1 MPAQYDAAMKLP
13 RFFAAVVGCSFA
25 FHTFALPQNDASQP
39 KRLHIALEDAVSMRT
54 HSVEPEYP
62 KSALADHVSERPV
75 FLSIVI
81 DQQGKVTEAAPVPR
95 DEWPPN
101 WYFSEDA
108 RLRDAA
114 IQAVKQWEYKPY
126 LLNGQPVEVETRAVV
141 KFKTEPSAGG
151 VIGVPGGV
159 GGVPGGVRGSSGG
172 VIGGIIGSTTP
183 PPMVAPQPKLRVSSA
198 AMEVNL
204 LKRVEPVYP
213 SLARQAHI
221 QGEVRL
227 QAVVSK
233 TGVLQNLRA
242 VSGHPILIQAAM
254 DAVRQ
259 WQYKPFLLNGEPIE
273 AEGTVIVVFRL

>member
-1 MPAQYDAAMKLP
+1 MKLP
-13 RFFAAVVGCSFA
+13 RFFAAVVGCSLA
-25 FHTFALPQNDASQP
+25 FHAFALPQNDASQP
-39 KRLHIALEDAVSMRT
+39 KRLRIALEDAVSMRT

-62 KSALADHVSERPV
+62 ESAPGAHVLGRPV
-75 FLSIVI
+75 FLSIAI
-81 DQQGKVTEAAPVPR
+81 DKQGKVIEAAPVPR

-101 WYFSEDA
+101 WFFSEDA

-114 IQAVKQWEYKPY
+114 TQAVKQWEYKPY
-126 LLNGQPVEVETRAVV
+126 LLNGQPVEVETRVVV
-141 KFKTEPSAGG
+141 KFKSGPSG
-151 VIGVPGGV
+151 
-159 GGVPGGVRGSSGG
+159 SGG
-172 VIGGIIGSTTP
+172 VIGGIIGGAAP
-183 PPMVAPQPKLRVSSA
+183 PPRVAQQPRLRVSSA

-213 SLARQAHI
+213 TLARKAQI

-233 TGVLQNLRA
+233 TGVLENLRG
-242 VSGHPILIQAAM
+242 VSGHPLLIQAAM

-273 AEGTVIVVFRL
+273 AEGDVIVVFRL

>member
-1 MPAQYDAAMKLP
+1 MLKHKDAAMKLP
-13 RFFAAVVGCSFA
+13 RFFAAVVGCSLA
-25 FHTFALPQNDASQP
+25 FHAFALPQNDASQP
-39 KRLHIALEDAVSMRT
+39 KRLRIALEDAVSMRT

-62 KSALADHVSERPV
+62 ESALADHVSERPV

-101 WYFSEDA
+101 WSFSEDA

-126 LLNGQPVEVETRAVV
+126 LLNGKPVEVETQAVV
-141 KFKTEPSAGG
+141 KFKTRPSA
-151 VIGVPGGV
+151 
-159 GGVPGGVRGSSGG
+159 GGVPGGVRGGSGG
-172 VIGGIIGSTTP
+172 VIGGIIGSTAP
-183 PPMVAPQPKLRVSSA
+183 PPRVAQQPKLRVSSA

-213 SLARQAHI
+213 TLARKAQI

-233 TGVLQNLRA
+233 TGVLENLRG
-242 VSGHPILIQAAM
+242 VSGHPLLIQAAM

-273 AEGTVIVVFRL
+273 AEGEVIVVFRL

>member
-1 MPAQYDAAMKLP
+1 MKLP
-13 RFFAAVVGCSFA
+13 RFFAAVVGCSLA
-25 FHTFALPQNDASQP
+25 FHAFALPQNDASQP
-39 KRLHIALEDAVSMRT
+39 KRLRIALEDAVSMRT

-141 KFKTEPSAGG
+141 KFKSGPSAAGG
-151 VIGVPGGV
+151 VIGGVPGGV
-159 GGVPGGVRGSSGG
+159 IGGVPGGVRGGSGG
-172 VIGGIIGSTTP
+172 VIGGIIGSAAP
-183 PPMVAPQPKLRVSSA
+183 PPKPAVQQLLRVSA
-198 AMEVNL
+198 AVMEGNL
-204 LKRVEPVYP
+204 LKHVDPVYALISRNAP
-213 SLARQAHI
+213 MRGEVQLLAR
-221 QGEVRL
+221 
-227 QAVVSK
+227 VSR
-233 TGVLQNLRA
+233 TGVVEKL
-242 VSGHPILIQAAM
+242 VGISGHPILMQSAM
-254 DAVRQ
+254 AAVRQ
-259 WQYKPFLLNGEPIE
+259 WQYKPFLLNGDPVE
-273 AEGTVIVVFRL
+273 AEGMVIVVFKR

>member
-1 MPAQYDAAMKLP
+1 MKLP
-13 RFFAAVVGCSFA
+13 RFFAAVVGCSLA
-25 FHTFALPQNDASQP
+25 FQAFALPQNDASRP

-126 LLNGQPVEVETRAVV
+126 LLNGQPVEVETRVVV

-151 VIGVPGGV
+151 IIGVPGGV
-159 GGVPGGVRGSSGG
+159 GGVPGAVRGGSGG
-172 VIGGIIGSTTP
+172 VIGGIIGSSAP
-183 PPMVAPQPKLRVSSA
+183 PPKVAVQPRLRVSSA

-204 LKRVEPVYP
+204 LQRVEPVYP
-213 SLARQAHI
+213 TLARQAHI
-221 QGEVRL
+221 QGDVRL
-227 QAVVSK
+227 QATISK
-233 TGVLQNLRA
+233 TGAIENLRA

-259 WQYKPFLLNGEPIE
+259 WKYKPFLLNGEPTE
-273 AEGTVIVVFRL
+273 AESEVIVVFRL

>member
-1 MPAQYDAAMKLP
+1 MKLP
-13 RFFAAVVGCSFA
+13 RFFAAVVGFSLA
-25 FHTFALPQNDASQP
+25 FHAFALPQDDPAHP
-39 KRLHIALEDAVSMRT
+39 KRLRIALEDAVSMRT

-62 KSALADHVSERPV
+62 ESALADHVSERPV

-81 DQQGKVTEAAPVPR
+81 DQQGKVTDAAPVPR

-172 VIGGIIGSTTP
+172 VIGGIIGSNAP
-183 PPMVAPQPKLRVSSA
+183 PPKLAVPQKVRVSSEV
-198 AMEVNL
+198 MERNL

-213 SLARQAHI
+213 TMARIAKI

-227 QAVVSK
+227 QATISK
-233 TGVLQNLRA
+233 TGAIENLRA
-242 VSGHPILIQAAM
+242 VSGHPILIPAAM

-259 WQYKPFLLNGEPIE
+259 WKYKPFLLNGEPTE
-273 AEGTVIVVFRL
+273 VDGTVIVVFRL